1 MYKTVVIA
9 VLLVL
14 TGCAGKT
21 ECRLDPSVDL
31 KVSSDQTIPKTADIE
46 FNPKAHLSCNF

>member
-21 ECRLDPSVDL
+21 ECRLDPGVDL
-31 KVSSDQTIPKTADIE
+31 KVTSTETIPKTADIE
-46 FNPKAHLSCNF
+46 FNPKANLSCNF

>member
-1 MYKTVVIA
+1 MYKTVIIA

-14 TGCAGKT
+14 GVCASKT

-31 KVSSDQTIPKTADIE
+31 KVSSTKTIPKTGDIE
-46 FNPKAHLSCNF
+46 FNPKANLSCNF